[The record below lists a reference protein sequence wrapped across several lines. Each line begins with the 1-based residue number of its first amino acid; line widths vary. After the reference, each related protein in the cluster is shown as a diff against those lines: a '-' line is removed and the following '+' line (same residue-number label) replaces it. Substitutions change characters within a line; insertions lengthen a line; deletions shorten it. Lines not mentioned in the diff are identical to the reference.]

1 MMNASF
7 FIYLFA
13 SCVAI
18 AIVALLL
25 LIFKVQTEKSS
36 WKMLLMLFVILTFLL
51 GLLYFVERFYTN
63 DFETKGG
70 WSHAER
76 ALDLILASAQMF
88 TWCWFLREKAG
99 LTDRRI
105 ARVTNGI
112 LIGIFIVQ
120 MIIYL
125 GLMDEHYYIASDLAR
140 AFATAAYILFMVLLT
155 GILIVHMS
163 VVRRGIQDKR
173 PRAYLIG
180 ISLLLLIDLL
190 GESFYCIMLFRAS
203 PLLEAGLYVA
213 FDLVSVIFLAI
224 NILTAIYI
232 YRCEISPVIPVSPE
246 QAEAEQREERLEVLR
261 AGGLSER
268 EIEVA
273 QLLLDGSSYDEI
285 AERLSISK
293 YTVKRHAHNVYQKLE
308 VANKVDLMNRF
319 RQK

>member
-1 MMNASF
+1 
-7 FIYLFA
+7 
-13 SCVAI
+13 
-18 AIVALLL
+18 
-25 LIFKVQTEKSS
+25 
-36 WKMLLMLFVILTFLL
+36 MLSA
-51 GLLYFVERFYTN
+51 N
-63 DFETKGG
+63 
-70 WSHAER
+70 H
-76 ALDLILASAQMF
+76 LAS
-88 TWCWFLREKAG
+88 R
-99 LTDRRI
+99 
-105 ARVTNGI
+105 
-112 LIGIFIVQ
+112 
-120 MIIYL
+120 
-125 GLMDEHYYIASDLAR
+125 
-140 AFATAAYILFMVLLT
+140 LLT
-155 GILIVHMS
+155 PS
-163 VVRRGIQDKR
+163 VAVTLVIYVIADFVGSRYALTRE
-173 PRAYLIG
+173 YL
-180 ISLLLLIDLL
+180 
-190 GESFYCIMLFRAS
+190 
-203 PLLEAGLYVA
+203 LLEAGLYVA